1 MKKGILI
8 VLCVL
13 ALKASASHIVGG
25 EFELLYLSPNKY
37 RLNLI
42 YYFDVINNGFNG
54 VPPQVQEP
62 TITAAIFRKIDNVF
76 IRNVVLTY
84 SSTTKVSYTQPSCS
98 KGEIITDKLVYT
110 TTITLEDAIFNSP
123 QGYYV
128 IWERCC
134 RNYTITNIFSD
145 PPAGTNSPNSAGQT
159 FYLQFPPVV
168 MNGERFVN
176 SSPKLFPPLND
187 YACPNRPYYAD
198 FAGTDDDGDSLVY
211 TLTTPLSTHATV
223 AVPPLQPFPPPLVT
237 WRSPYSFGNIV
248 GGAPD
253 LKVSDAGFLTVTPTK
268 TGLFVFAVK
277 CEEFRKGL
285 KIGEVRRDFQMLVVD
300 CPLADPPKI
309 LGKKLSDINFTYDNT
324 MSVTFSND
332 VTDDSRCIEVRVSD
346 ADASKADQNFTE
358 NISIRAIALNFKK
371 NISNILPTETST
383 VLTNGSTKTFRIC
396 FDKCPPFE
404 GGPFQVGIIAY
415 DDACSLPLSDT
426 LRVTVNLEPPD
437 NTNPFF
443 TTANVDNQTVH
454 EGDKI
459 VIPIEG
465 VDLDDDPLTFG
476 FITDGFALDKVGM
489 KFINTEQ
496 RDGLYRTTLEWDT
509 RCNVYDFTKKTNFM
523 LRLFI
528 EDQDECLYVHPAV
541 MTIKLGVILPG
552 NNDPLIS
559 TDLPPEALEN
569 GITKHIY
576 DKVEFNVIGK
586 DADKDLILLRGNG
599 INYSF
604 SKYAM
609 TFPKVAGSPD
619 PTIQSK
625 FTWNLACEKFDL
637 KTKSDFDLRFIVVD
651 STNKCRF
658 YKSDTLTVRV
668 KVLPPDNRKPNLT
681 VTNTNP
687 DLKFVNNEQS
697 IVLGQQISL
706 GLNTTDL
713 DVVPQDY
720 VTIDLIDAEGNVP
733 PEGYLFEPA
742 SGTGSASTTFSWLPT
757 CSIFQNG
764 VYENSYTFKFRTA
777 DNRCITAK
785 ADTVEVKINVKD
797 VDGADHDFLPPNV
810 ITPNGD
816 SYNEFFAMVRQDPET
831 GELINIL
838 PLDNCVGK
846 FVGISIYNRWGK
858 EIFTSESRDFRWYP
872 KNEAAGIYYYTLKY
886 SNRDY
891 KGNITLRN

>member
-13 ALKASASHIVGG
+13 ALKASGSHIVGG

-98 KGEIITDKLVYT
+98 KGEIITDKIIYT
-110 TTITLEDAIFNSP
+110 ATITLEDAIFNSP

-145 PPAGTNSPNSAGQT
+145 PPTGTNSPNSAGQT
-159 FYLQFPPVV
+159 FYLHFPPIVV
-168 MNGERFVN
+168 NGERFIN

-187 YACPNRPYYAD
+187 YACPKRPYYAD

-211 TLTTPLSTHATV
+211 TLATPLSTHTTV
-223 AVPPLQPFPPPLVT
+223 AVPPLQPFPPPSVT

-253 LKVSDAGFLTVTPTK
+253 LKVSDAGFLTVTPTT

-309 LGKKLSDINFTYDNT
+309 LGKKLSDINYAYDNA

-332 VTDDSRCIEVRVSD
+332 VTDDNRCIEVRVSD

-371 NISNILPTETST
+371 NVSNILPTETSA

-404 GGPFQVGIIAY
+404 GGPFQVGIVAY

-443 TTANVDNQTVH
+443 TTPDV
-454 EGDKI
+454 DKI
-459 VIPIEG
+459 VNEGQLVEFPIEG
-465 VDLDDDPLTFG
+465 VDLDGDNLVVG
-476 FITDGFALDKVGM
+476 MVTDGFALDKVGM
-489 KFINTEQ
+489 KLDYTNVNGKLSGKLI
-496 RDGLYRTTLEWDT
+496 WDSK
-509 RCNVYDFTKKTNFM
+509 CNIYDFTKKTNF
-523 LRLFI
+523 LIRLFI
-528 EDQDECLYVHPAV
+528 EDMDDCLYTHPAV
-541 MTIKLGVILPG
+541 MTFKLAILLPG
-552 NNDPLIS
+552 NSDPLIS

-569 GITKHIY
+569 GITKQIY
-576 DKVEFNVIGK
+576 DKIEFNVFGK

-599 INYSF
+599 VGYNFSSF
-604 SKYAM
+604 AM
-609 TFPKVAGSPD
+609 TFPKVSGSPN

-625 FTWNLACEKFDL
+625 FTWNLACEKFNH
-637 KTKSDFDLRFIVVD
+637 KAKSDFDLRFIVVD

-658 YKSDTLTVRV
+658 YKSDTLTLRV
-668 KVLPPDNRKPNLT
+668 KVLPPDNNKPNLT

-697 IVLGQQISL
+697 IILGQQISL
-706 GLNTTDL
+706 GLNTTDI
-713 DVVPQDY
+713 DVAPQDN

-764 VYENSYTFKFRTA
+764 VYENNYTFKFRTV

-831 GELINIL
+831 GELIDIL

-858 EIFTSESRDFRWYP
+858 EIFASESRDFRWYP
-872 KNEAAGIYYYTLKY
+872 KNEAAGIYFYTLKY